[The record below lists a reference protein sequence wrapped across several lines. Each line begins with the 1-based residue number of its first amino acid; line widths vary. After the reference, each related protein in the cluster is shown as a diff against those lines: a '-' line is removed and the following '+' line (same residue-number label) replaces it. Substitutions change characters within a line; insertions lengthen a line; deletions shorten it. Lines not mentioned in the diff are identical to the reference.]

1 MKKHSPRTLIA
12 ATAIACTLG
21 LAAPATANVV
31 ADPVRYSADRAAL
44 SLNPIGTYE
53 TGIFDASAAEIVTHY
68 PGAQRLLVVNAAEAL
83 VEVLD
88 VKDPNQ
94 PTKLFNL
101 VTEGVRSGDGS
112 RIPAGAVVNSVAVRA
127 DGLGALAVEAP
138 TKTDQG
144 WLVFFDANGDGETLG
159 AVRVGALPDMVTFT
173 PRGDQAVVANE
184 AEPAE
189 DYSVDPEGSVSIV
202 KLKHNRI
209 EVPRQQDV
217 KTAGFRSF
225 EKNLPDGV
233 RINGGREDATGVQP
247 RYPVS
252 ENLEP
257 EYVTVAKDGRTA
269 YVSLQEANAVAEV
282 NLKSAKVTRIIPLG
296 TVDRLTTPM
305 DVSDRDDAINI
316 ANWPVKGFHQPD
328 AIASYTA
335 KGKTYLVSANEGDA
349 RDWEGY
355 SEEARVK
362 DLGDGLPPICEDFDT
377 MKRNADGSKMT
388 VEQLQ
393 QDENLGRLKI
403 TLADGLSA
411 DGACYEELFTYGT
424 RSMSIWTD
432 KGTKVFDTAADF
444 ERITA
449 EAVPEF
455 FNSNHSESNF
465 EGRSDDKG
473 PEPEGVT
480 LGEVDGRTYAFVGL
494 ERVGGVMVYDITS
507 PVHSTFV
514 TYVNNRDFSASV
526 EDDPSTLGA
535 AGDLGPEGLVFISAK
550 DSPTGKPLLAVG
562 NEVSGTTT
570 MFSVDRVLKH
580 RR

>member
-1 MKKHSPRTLIA
+1 MKKLSQRVMIT
-12 ATAIACTLG
+12 ATAVACSIG
-21 LAAPATANVV
+21 IAAPATANVV
-31 ADPVRYSADRAAL
+31 ADPVRYSADGAAV

-53 TGIFDASAAEIVTHY
+53 SGIFDASAAEIVAHY
-68 PGAQRLLVVNAAEAL
+68 PAAQRLLVVNAAQSTID
-83 VEVLD
+83 VLD
-88 VKDPNQ
+88 VQDATQ
-94 PTKLFNL
+94 PTKLFDIK
-101 VTEGVRSGDGS
+101 TAGVRSGDGS
-112 RIPAGAVVNSVAVRA
+112 IIPAGSAVNSVAVRA
-127 DGLGALAVEAP
+127 DGLGVVAVEAP
-138 TKTDQG
+138 TKTDRG

-159 AVRVGALPDMVTFT
+159 AVRAGALPDMVTFT

-184 AEPAE
+184 GEPAE

-209 EVPRQQDV
+209 ELPRQKDV

-225 EKNLPDGV
+225 EGKLPDGV
-233 RINGGREDATGVQP
+233 RIYGGREDALGVTP
-247 RYPVS
+247 KYPVS

-257 EYVTVAKDGRTA
+257 EYITIAKDGRTA
-269 YVSLQEANAVAEV
+269 YVSLQEANAIAEV
-282 NLKSAKVTRIIPLG
+282 NLKSARITKIMPLG
-296 TVDRLTTPM
+296 TVDRLKTPM
-305 DVSDRDDAINI
+305 DVSDRDDAVNI

-328 AIASYTA
+328 AISSYTVE
-335 KGKTYLVSANEGDA
+335 GKTYIVTANEGDA
-349 RDWEGY
+349 RDWKAY

-377 MKRNADGSKMT
+377 KKLNADGSTMT

-393 QDENLGRLKI
+393 QDENLGRLNI

-411 DGACYEELFTYGT
+411 DGSCYEELFTYGT

-432 KGTKVFDTAADF
+432 KGKKVFDTAADF

-473 PEPEGVT
+473 PEPEGITV
-480 LGEVDGRTYAFVGL
+480 GEVDGRTYAFVGL
-494 ERVGGVMVYDITS
+494 ERVGGVMVYDVTS
-507 PVHSTFV
+507 PEGSKFV

-535 AGDLGPEGLVFISAK
+535 AGDLGPEGLDFIPAK
-550 DSPTGKPLLAVG
+550 ESPTGKPLLAVG

-570 MFSVDRVLKH
+570 LFSVDRVLK
-580 RR
+580 RRS

>member
-1 MKKHSPRTLIA
+1 MNKLSKRTLIA
-12 ATAIACTLG
+12 ATAAVCALG
-21 LAAPATANVV
+21 IAAPATANVV
-31 ADPVRYSADRAAL
+31 ADPVRYSADRATL

-68 PGAQRLLVVNAAEAL
+68 PAAQRLLVVNAAEAL

-88 VKDPNQ
+88 VKNPAQ
-94 PTKLFNL
+94 PTKLFDL
-101 VTEGVRSGDGS
+101 VTEGVKSGDGS
-112 RIPAGAVVNSVAVRA
+112 RIADGAVVNSVAVRD
-127 DGLGALAVEAP
+127 DGLGILAVEAP
-138 TKTDQG
+138 TKTDPG
-144 WLVFFDANGDGETLG
+144 WLVFFDANGGGETLG
-159 AVRVGALPDMVTFT
+159 AVRVGALPDMVTIT
-173 PRGDQAVVANE
+173 PRGDKAVVANE
-184 AEPAE
+184 GEPAE

-202 KLKHNRI
+202 KLKHHRI
-209 EVPRQQDV
+209 ELPRQKDV
-217 KTAGFRSF
+217 KTAGFRAF
-225 EKNLPDGV
+225 EKKLPDGV
-233 RINGGREDATGVQP
+233 RIFGGREDAIGVKP

-257 EYVTVAKDGRTA
+257 EYVTIAKDGRTA
-269 YVSLQEANAVAEV
+269 YVSLQEANAIAEV
-282 NLKSAKVTRIIPLG
+282 NLNSAKITRITPLG
-296 TVDRLTTPM
+296 TVDRLKTPADM
-305 DVSDRDDAINI
+305 SDRDGEINI

-328 AIASYTA
+328 AMSSYTV
-335 KGKTYLVSANEGDA
+335 KGKTYLVTANEGDA

-377 MKRNADGSKMT
+377 RKRNADGSAMT

-393 QDENLGRLKI
+393 QDENLGRLNI

-411 DGACYEELFTYGT
+411 DGSCYEELFTYGS

-432 KGTKVFDTAADF
+432 KGKKVFDTAADF

-449 EAVPEF
+449 KVLPDY

-473 PEPEGVT
+473 PEPEGIT
-480 LGEVDGRTYAFVGL
+480 IGEVDGKTYAFVGL
-494 ERVGGVMVYDITS
+494 ERVGGIMVYDISS
-507 PVHSTFV
+507 PERSKFV

-526 EDDPSTLGA
+526 EEDPSTLGA
-535 AGDLGPEGLVFISAK
+535 AGDLGPEGLAFISAK
-550 DSPTGKPLLAVG
+550 DSPTGVPLLAVG

-580 RR
+580 RS

>member
-1 MKKHSPRTLIA
+1 MKKLSQRVLIT
-12 ATAIACTLG
+12 ATALVCSIG
-21 LAAPATANVV
+21 IAAPATANVV
-31 ADPVRYSADRAAL
+31 ADPVRFSADRAAL
-44 SLNPIGTYE
+44 SLSPIGTYE
-53 TGIFDASAAEIVTHY
+53 TGVFDASAAEVVTHY
-68 PGAQRLLVVNAAEAL
+68 PGAQRLLVVNAAAGL

-88 VKDPNQ
+88 VKNPAQ
-94 PTKLFNL
+94 PAKLFDL
-101 VTEGVRSGDGS
+101 VSEGVRSGDGS
-112 RIPAGAVVNSVAVRA
+112 TIPTGAVVNSVAVRA
-127 DGLGALAVEAP
+127 DGLGVLAVEAP
-138 TKTDQG
+138 VKTDPG

-202 KLKHNRI
+202 KLKHNKI
-209 EVPRQQDV
+209 ELPRQKDV

-225 EKNLPDGV
+225 ENKLPDGV
-233 RINGGREDATGVQP
+233 RIFGGREDATGVAP
-247 RYPVS
+247 KYPVS

-257 EYVTVAKDGRTA
+257 EYVTVAKDGKTA
-269 YVSLQEANAVAEV
+269 YVPLQEANAIAEV
-282 NLKSAKVTRIIPLG
+282 NLKSAKITRIIPLG
-296 TVDRLTTPM
+296 TVDRLKTPM

-328 AIASYTA
+328 AISSYTV
-335 KGKTYLVSANEGDA
+335 KGKTYIVTANEGDA

-362 DLGDGLPPICEDFDT
+362 DLGAGLPPICDDFDT
-377 MKRNADGSKMT
+377 KKRNADGSKMT

-393 QDENLGRLKI
+393 QDENLGRLNI

-411 DGACYEELFTYGT
+411 DGSCYQELFTYGT

-432 KGTKVFDTAADF
+432 KGKKVFDTGADF

-449 EAVPEF
+449 EALPAY
-455 FNSNHSESNF
+455 FNSNHSESNL

-480 LGEVDGRTYAFVGL
+480 VGEVDGRTYAFVGL
-494 ERVGGVMVYDITS
+494 ERVGGIIVYDITS
-507 PVHSTFV
+507 PDHSKFV
-514 TYVNNRDFSASV
+514 TYVNNLDFSASV
-526 EDDPSTLGA
+526 EEDPSTLGV
-535 AGDLGPEGLVFISAK
+535 AGDLGPEGLDFISAK
-550 DSPTGKPLLAVG
+550 ESPIGKPLLAVG

-570 MFSVDRVLKH
+570 MFSVDRVLK
-580 RR
+580 RRS